1 MCSTPCFII
10 NCPSSLSRTCPSLLI
25 ARIEAGTSLQC
36 ICAPG
41 SDSASWFGL
50 QEGSELAELRAELG
64 EPPEGALTAPQLTT
78 AALLGVMQLYQQWLP
93 EAVADANFDAGR
105 LLNKVDNI
113 YINILNLLSIST
125 ELQ

>member
-1 MCSTPCFII
+1 M
-10 NCPSSLSRTCPSLLI
+10 
-25 ARIEAGTSLQC
+25 QC